1 MSNDQKTILI
11 VDDTP
16 TTIGIISAALK
27 DQFKTK
33 VATNGEK
40 ALALAN
46 ADEKPDLIL
55 LDVMMPIMDGYEVC
69 RRIKANSD
77 THEIPIIFLTAK
89 TDVEDEKKGFEL
101 GAVDYIHKP
110 FSAPIVLA
118 RVTTHIALQVTLRR
132 AQELTRL
139 LRVANEELEQRVA
152 AALKREQARQSELAR
167 VTRITTMGVLAA
179 SIAHE
184 INQPLS
190 AVATNSNAAQRWL
203 SHAPPNL
210 EEARAALDRIAEDSR
225 RASRV
230 IGSVLSMVKK
240 DAGRRDLLAVNA
252 MVEDTLLL
260 LHDLIQKHRVSVS
273 TELLDDLP
281 GVVADQT
288 QLQQVFINLILNAVE
303 AMSLM
308 PSGNQLGIKTEV
320 TDRKSVLVTV
330 KDTGTG
336 IDTSHA
342 SRIFDAF
349 FTTKLGGTGIGLSI
363 CRSIVEDHGGRL
375 WASQRLPHGS
385 AFHVELPIAN

>member
-16 TTIGIISAALK
+16 TTVGIISAALK

-40 ALALAN
+40 AMALAN

-77 THEIPIIFLTAK
+77 TREIPIIFLTAK

-132 AQELTRL
+132 AQELTHQLRL
-139 LRVANEELEQRVA
+139 ANEELEQRVA
-152 AALKREQARQSELAR
+152 AALMREQARQAELAR
-167 VTRITTMGVLAA
+167 VTRITTTGVLAA

-184 INQPLS
+184 INQPLA

-210 EEARAALDRIAEDSR
+210 EEARAALERITEDCH

-230 IGSVLSMVKK
+230 IESVLSMFKK
-240 DAGRRDLLAVNA
+240 DAGRRDLLVVNA
-252 MVEDTLLL
+252 IIEDTLIL
-260 LHDLIQKHRVSVS
+260 LHDVIQKHHVSVS
-273 TELLDDLP
+273 TELDDLP

-303 AMSLM
+303 AMTVM
-308 PSGNQLGIKTEV
+308 PNGNQLGIKTVV

-330 KDTGTG
+330 TDTGTG
-336 IDTSHA
+336 IDTTHA

-375 WASQRLPHGS
+375 WASQRVPHGS
-385 AFHVELPIAN
+385 AFHVELPIAS

>member
-1 MSNDQKTILI
+1 M
-11 VDDTP
+11 
-16 TTIGIISAALK
+16 
-27 DQFKTK
+27 
-33 VATNGEK
+33 
-40 ALALAN
+40 
-46 ADEKPDLIL
+46 
-55 LDVMMPIMDGYEVC
+55 
-69 RRIKANSD
+69 
-77 THEIPIIFLTAK
+77 
-89 TDVEDEKKGFEL
+89 
-101 GAVDYIHKP
+101 
-110 FSAPIVLA
+110 
-118 RVTTHIALQVTLRR
+118 
-132 AQELTRL
+132 
-139 LRVANEELEQRVA
+139 
-152 AALKREQARQSELAR
+152 AR

-190 AVATNSNAAQRWL
+190 AVATNSNAAQHWL

-240 DAGRRDLLAVNA
+240 GAGRRDLLAVNA

-288 QLQQVFINLILNAVE
+288 QL
-303 AMSLM
+303 M
-308 PSGNQLGIKTEV
+308 PSENQLEIKTEV

-375 WASQRLPHGS
+375 WASPRLPHGS